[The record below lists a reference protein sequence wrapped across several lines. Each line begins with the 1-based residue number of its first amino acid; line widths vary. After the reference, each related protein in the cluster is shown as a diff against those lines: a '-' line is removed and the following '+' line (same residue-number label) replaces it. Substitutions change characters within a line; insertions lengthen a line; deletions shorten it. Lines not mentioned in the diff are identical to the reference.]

1 MHFRNQIRQHFPGGP
16 MVKTLSSNA
25 GGEGST
31 PGQAAK
37 IPYVSW
43 LKKTKAENNIGTNSI
58 KTSKMAHIKKKKK

>member
-43 LKKTKAENNIGTNSI
+43 LKKPKQ
-58 KTSKMAHIKKKKK
+58 KTILEQIQ